1 MDKNLLS
8 EAVSFPSVTAI
19 IASITVFIALIK
31 YLSDFHFEKN
41 KFRHKNLEIAQATLS
56 SNSNKASLKQR
67 FLTEQVFSLI
77 YRFNFSYDEIS
88 VLLRYANP
96 SKAFDLF
103 VKGSPYLML
112 SKNMKSIVFNG
123 NYWQLKLWRFKVYPR
138 DILHIVRYF
147 IFGFIGTYAFAPAIY
162 VFDSGKWFVVPEIF
176 SFLGL
181 DGIFLFIISVVFG
194 VVIWGLAFKAIR
206 SVGKIRDAFELIEIG
221 KSLK

>member
-8 EAVSFPSVTAI
+8 EAVSFPSVTTI

-147 IFGFIGTYAFAPAIY
+147 IFGFIGTYAFAPAIH

>member
-8 EAVSFPSVTAI
+8 EAVTFPSVTTI
-19 IASITVFIALIK
+19 IASITVFIALMK

-77 YRFNFSYDEIS
+77 YRFNFSYDEIC

-103 VKGSPYLML
+103 VKGAPYLKL
-112 SKNMKSIVFNG
+112 SNNMKSIVFNG
-123 NYWQLKLWRFKVYPR
+123 NYWQLKLWKFKFYPR
-138 DILHIVRYF
+138 DLLHIVRYF
-147 IFGFIGTYAFAPAIY
+147 ILGFIGTYTFAPAIY

-176 SFLGL
+176 AFLGIH
-181 DGIFLFIISVVFG
+181 GIFIFTISVVFG
-194 VVIWGLAFKAIR
+194 GALWALAFKAIR
-206 SVGKIRDAFELIEIG
+206 SVGKISDAFELIEIG

>member
-8 EAVSFPSVTAI
+8 EAVSFPSVTTI

-206 SVGKIRDAFELIEIG
+206 SVGKIRDAFEFLEID
-221 KSLK
+221 K